1 MAHFAQIDT
10 DNVVIRV
17 VVIDNEKNLNQDGV
31 EDESVGALFCTS
43 LFGGTWIQTSYNHNF
58 RKRYAQVGG
67 TYDPAA
73 DCFID
78 AKPSFNSWILNEDK
92 VWVPP
97 VPYPQDYNF
106 YEWDETIV
114 NWKLITD
121 NSADLTAER
130 RSQLQ
135 INQLIN
141 SLEE

>member
-10 DNVVIRV
+10 DNVVLQV
-17 VVIDNEKNLNQDGV
+17 VVIDNENILNQDGV
-31 EDESVGALFCTS
+31 ENEAVGASFCNS
-43 LFGGTWIQTSYNHNF
+43 LFGGTWIQTSYNRNF
-58 RKRYAQVGG
+58 RKRFAQVGG
-67 TYDPAA
+67 TYDPVA

-78 AKPSFNSWILNEDK
+78 AKPSFDSWILNEDK

-114 NWKLITD
+114 NWKLVTD
-121 NSADLTAER
+121 NSADLTAEQR
-130 RSQLQ
+130 AEIE
-135 INQLIN
+135 INQFIR